1 MSEAW
6 VEEKPLTIVDRSEL
20 ELYVVCPRQAVLMAS
35 GEILNASAE
44 MDSGNE
50 AHDALGRV
58 TAEYIAS
65 QGAMNQRELQE
76 LLEAYLLQS
85 RPDVQS
91 DVIESMQFAKWSW
104 AKFITDRHFTEILRH
119 DGGEGKRSGQI
130 AYDFDDLG
138 IRATSEIDLLYA
150 GPSPEVIHE
159 IDYKTGHTFWSM
171 TDVAESFQF
180 QFHALLL
187 FAEYEQVQAVEIRVW
202 NTRRNNVTYPVIF
215 DRKKHFDQ
223 ILYKVRSAAE
233 KFVRSQGKSPAD
245 VEAWP
250 GLEKCGLCRAA
261 SRCMA
266 SKHVGDIAASPEAYL
281 AETIALQANLD
292 ARYEALKGQ
301 VKQSGKDIVLS
312 NGDSFGFNKPK
323 TTRKPTA
330 AVYSTKG
337 SSEEAE

>member
-1 MSEAW
+1 MTDAW
-6 VEEKPLTIVDRSEL
+6 VEEKQLKIIDRSDL

-44 MDSGNE
+44 MDSGN
-50 AHDALGRV
+50 AVHDALGEV
-58 TAEYIAS
+58 TAEYVAS
-65 QGAMNQRELQE
+65 QWAMNQREVQE
-76 LLEAYLLQS
+76 LLDAYLLQS

-91 DVIESMQFAKWSW
+91 DAIDAMQFAKYSW
-104 AKFITDRHFTEILRH
+104 ARFLTDRHYQKILRH
-119 DGGEGKRSGQI
+119 DGGDGKWSGQI

-138 IRATSEIDLLYA
+138 IRVTSEIDLLYA

-187 FAEYEQVQAVEIRVW
+187 FAEYENIQAVEIRVW
-202 NTRRNNVTYPVIF
+202 NTRRNNLTYPVIF
-215 DRKKHFDQ
+215 DRKKHFDK
-223 ILYKVRSAAE
+223 ILYRVRAAAE
-233 KFVRSQGKSPAD
+233 KYVRSQGKAAAD

-250 GLEKCGLCRAA
+250 GVEKCSLCRAA
-261 SRCMA
+261 SRCMD

-301 VKQSGKDIVLS
+301 VKQTGKDIVLS

-330 AVYSTKG
+330 AIYSTKG
-337 SSEEAE
+337 SEEAE